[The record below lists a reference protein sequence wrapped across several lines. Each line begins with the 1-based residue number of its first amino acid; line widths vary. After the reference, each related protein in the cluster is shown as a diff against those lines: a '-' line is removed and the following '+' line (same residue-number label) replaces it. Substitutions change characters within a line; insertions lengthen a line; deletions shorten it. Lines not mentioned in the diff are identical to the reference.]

1 MDFVAIDIETAN
13 QWRDSICSIGLVK
26 VVNGEIQDTL
36 YTYINPEQPFDE
48 YHTHQHGLTAEMV
61 QHAPTF
67 KEFYPTLCRWLN
79 NQFVV
84 AHYVKYDENVIQE
97 SCESIQQLSPYC
109 RYGCS
114 FELAQKA
121 FPNLSNYKLTSVAS
135 NLSIPLSM
143 ENADLIAS
151 IVLTISKM
159 KNIQQINRLFNST
172 FENSQNVTLS
182 MNAPF
187 FKGKTV
193 VFTGGLQGMTRSSAA
208 QKLRQAGGIFSN
220 IVSKQ
225 TNYLVISRNS
235 IERSESGHKSSKFQ
249 KAEHLIATGHSIQLM
264 HEELFIEK
272 LK

>member
-1 MDFVAIDIETAN
+1 MNFVAIDIETAN

-26 VVNGEIQDTL
+26 VVDGEIQDTL

-61 QHAPTF
+61 MHAPTF

-84 AHYVKYDENVIQE
+84 AHFVKYDENVIQE
-97 SCESIQQLSPYC
+97 SCESIQQLPPYC
-109 RYGCS
+109 RYGCT
-114 FELAQKA
+114 FELAQKVL
-121 FPNLSNYKLTSVAS
+121 PDLPNYKLTSVAS
-135 NLSIPLSM
+135 NLLIPLST
-143 ENADLIAS
+143 ENADMIAS
-151 IVLTISKM
+151 IVLAISKV
-159 KNIQQINRLFNST
+159 KNSQQINRLFDFT
-172 FENSQNVTLS
+172 FEIQNETSSV
-182 MNAPF
+182 NKPF

-208 QKLRQAGGIFSN
+208 QKLRQAGGVFSN
-220 IVSKQ
+220 VVSKQ
-225 TNYLVISRNS
+225 TDYLVISRNS
-235 IERSESGHKSSKFQ
+235 IKRSESGHKSSKFQ
-249 KAEHLIATGHSIQLM
+249 KAEQLITMGHSIQLM